1 MVKKEYKLLERA
13 YLGSKNIR
21 FDDMV
26 RLVQAFGFK
35 LSRVNGSH
43 HIFVHPRIPE
53 RINLQEVDGQAKPYQ
68 IRQFL
73 SLVEM
78 YNMTIGEDV

>member
-21 FDDMV
+21 FEDMV
-26 RLVQAFGFK
+26 SLVQAFGFK
-35 LSRVNGSH
+35 ISRVNGSH
-43 HIFVHPRIPE
+43 HIFVHPRISE
-53 RINLQEVDGQAKPYQ
+53 KINLQEVNGQAKPYQ
-68 IRQFL
+68 IKQFL

-78 YNMTIGEDV
+78 YNLKMGEDQ